1 MTVLQL
7 DTYPSRLIRK
17 AIRHIN
23 QRNPILMEAYRFIL
37 QEEVSSCQHVANNY
51 SLSTMNA
58 SRTLGSVNIIS
69 KLNARAQ
76 EVLAPK
82 VCQQRAHIKH
92 AP

>member
-37 QEEVSSCQHVANNY
+37 QEEVSLCQHVANNY
-51 SLSTMNA
+51 SLYDECIED
-58 SRTLGSVNIIS
+58 SRE
-69 KLNARAQ
+69 RQ
-76 EVLAPK
+76 
-82 VCQQRAHIKH
+82 HY
-92 AP
+92 